1 MLPIENFV
9 STSSCFILSI
19 YLKDYNKLTEQI
31 MLVTSTPSIEG
42 SAISSYLGI
51 VTGSTVRAR
60 HIGTDILATLKN
72 IVGGEL
78 KSYSILLTAAR
89 KEAMERMVASAGEMG
104 ADAIV
109 NFRYET
115 STISAG
121 ASEVIAYGTAV
132 KFSH

>member
-1 MLPIENFV
+1 
-9 STSSCFILSI
+9 
-19 YLKDYNKLTEQI
+19 
-31 MLVTSTPSIEG
+31 MLVLTTPSIEG
-42 SAISSYLGI
+42 KSIQTYHDI

-89 KEAMERMVASAGEMG
+89 EEAMERMIANAAELN
-104 ADAIV
+104 ANAII
-109 NFRYET
+109 NFRYQT
-115 STISAG
+115 STIAPG

-132 KFSH
+132 TLSD

>member
-1 MLPIENFV
+1 MLV
-9 STSSCFILSI
+9 ST
-19 YLKDYNKLTEQI
+19 
-31 MLVTSTPSIEG
+31 TPSIEG
-42 SAISSYLGI
+42 KRIQTYHGI

-89 KEAMERMVASAGEMG
+89 EEAMERMIANATELN
-104 ADAIV
+104 ANAII
-109 NFRYET
+109 NFRYQT
-115 STISAG
+115 STIAPG

-132 KFSH
+132 TLAD

>member
-1 MLPIENFV
+1 MLV
-9 STSSCFILSI
+9 ST
-19 YLKDYNKLTEQI
+19 
-31 MLVTSTPSIEG
+31 TPSIEG
-42 SAISSYLGI
+42 KSIQAYHGI

-89 KEAMERMVASAGEMG
+89 EEAMERMIAQATELN
-104 ADAIV
+104 ANAII
-109 NFRYET
+109 NFRYQT
-115 STISAG
+115 STIAPG

-132 KFSH
+132 TLGD

>member
-1 MLPIENFV
+1 
-9 STSSCFILSI
+9 
-19 YLKDYNKLTEQI
+19 
-31 MLVTSTPSIEG
+31 
-42 SAISSYLGI
+42 

-89 KEAMERMVASAGEMG
+89 EEAMERMIANAAELN
-104 ADAIV
+104 ANAII
-109 NFRYET
+109 NFRYQT
-115 STISAG
+115 STIAPG

-132 KFSH
+132 TLGD

>member
-1 MLPIENFV
+1 MLV
-9 STSSCFILSI
+9 ST
-19 YLKDYNKLTEQI
+19 
-31 MLVTSTPSIEG
+31 TPSIEG
-42 SAISSYLGI
+42 KRIQTYHGI

-89 KEAMERMVASAGEMG
+89 EEAMERMIANATELN
-104 ADAIV
+104 ADAII
-109 NFRYET
+109 NFRFQT
-115 STISAG
+115 STIAPG

-132 KFSH
+132 TLSD

>member
-1 MLPIENFV
+1 
-9 STSSCFILSI
+9 
-19 YLKDYNKLTEQI
+19 

-42 SAISSYLGI
+42 STISSYLGV

-72 IVGGEL
+72 IIGGEL

-89 KEAMERMVASAGEMG
+89 KEAMERMQASAEQMG
-104 ADAIV
+104 ADAV
-109 NFRYET
+109 VYFRYET

-132 KFSH
+132 KLEH